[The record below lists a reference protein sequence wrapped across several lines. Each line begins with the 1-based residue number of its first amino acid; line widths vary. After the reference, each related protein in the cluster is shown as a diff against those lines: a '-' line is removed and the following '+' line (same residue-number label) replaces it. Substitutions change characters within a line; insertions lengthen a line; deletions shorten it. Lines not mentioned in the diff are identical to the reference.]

1 MKYIRNFSAHTNYEG
16 EMSKIPTPSVSYCR
30 KENECHFMPSN
41 VIMFKVGDLNGNT
54 NQTVTVNYY
63 EGGSET
69 IPITEG
75 DRWYVHNI
83 PSGDGVSAVYVIRE
97 VEEIIMSCKI
107 SKKNYYSNMFSEVTN
122 AISFISC
129 DISDTYLS
137 RFFRGCKNIRTLD
150 LSGWDFSNVTSLEE
164 MFSGC
169 SNLETLTVGN
179 WDTSKVTGVFSMF
192 AGCSKLKSIICTNFR
207 LANIKDLGQ
216 VFGGCSTLQ
225 FLDLSGWDISNVTQ
239 TYNMFSNCQNLQTIN
254 LSGWDMTK
262 VTNMTNMFYNC
273 GKLNTIYMRN
283 CSQATIDKIKAQLE
297 TDGILNNVTIITE

>member
-1 MKYIRNFSAHTNYEG
+1 MKYIRNFSAHTNYEA

-30 KENECHFMPSN
+30 KENECHFMPNN

-54 NQTVTVNYY
+54 NTKIRVVLNSG
-63 EGGSET
+63 E
-69 IPITEG
+69 IIVPITEG
-75 DRWYVHNI
+75 NKWYVVNI
-83 PSGDGVSAVYVIRE
+83 PSGDGVGKIYYSGE
-97 VEEIIMSCKI
+97 LEEIIMSCKI
-107 SKKNYYSNMFSEVTN
+107 SKKNYYLSMVPENTK

-129 DISDTYLS
+129 DISETYLS
-137 RFFRGCKNIRTLD
+137 RFFRDCKKIRTLD

-164 MFSGC
+164 IVSGC
-169 SNLETLTVGN
+169 SNLEILTVGN

-192 AGCSKLKSIICTNFR
+192 AGCSKLKSINCTNFR
-207 LANIKDLGQ
+207 LANIKNLAQ

-262 VTNMTNMFYNC
+262 VTNLTNMFYNC
-273 GKLNTIYMRN
+273 DKLNTIYMRN
-283 CSQATIDKIKAQLE
+283 CNQTTIDKIKAQLE